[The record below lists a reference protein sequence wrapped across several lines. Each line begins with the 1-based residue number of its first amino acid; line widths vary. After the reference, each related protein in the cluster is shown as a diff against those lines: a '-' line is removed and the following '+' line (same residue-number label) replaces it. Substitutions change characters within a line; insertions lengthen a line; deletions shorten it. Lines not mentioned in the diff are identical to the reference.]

1 MVTYAV
7 VGLLDEKTTQYFQTM
22 WKDLNER
29 QITDYGTSYPHRYP
43 HLTFADYT
51 DIDLTRAVALFDRV
65 LQNQEQIELS
75 FLVLGTFLNTK
86 TLFLAPT
93 FSQKLYDLHASIHD
107 HLKEF
112 DRDQDSFYLKGRWNP
127 HCTIASRLNEAE
139 MRKAIHYCQQHL
151 NPMSVKLV
159 EIALIEMTLD
169 ASFAAIKD
177 RILYSKKLK

>member
-22 WKDLNER
+22 WKDLKER

-51 DIDLTRAVALFDRV
+51 DIDLTRAAALFDRV

-127 HCTIASRLNEAE
+127 HCTIASRLNASE
-139 MRKAIHYCQQHL
+139 MSEAIHYCQLYL
-151 NPMSVKLV
+151 NPMKVRVV
-159 EIALIEMTLD
+159 EIALIEITVN
-169 ASFAAIKD
+169 AAHIVVSD
-177 RILYSKKLK
+177 RLLYSKKLE